1 MDFSGWRVVLIGA
14 GHMGTAIIAGLVKNG
29 GDLPLVVIEKAES
42 RRAEVRAE
50 FGVEAREQYEPG
62 PADVVVIAV
71 QPQQFAAFA
80 GTRSPGDFDNALVVS
95 VMAGVTI
102 SAMTALLGTE
112 RVVRSIPNTPCEVAE
127 GMTVLVAGS
136 AVTSAD
142 LVLAER
148 MLAVLG
154 RVLTVADEAL
164 VDEATALCG
173 GGPAFVAHIAGA
185 FAEFAVAAG
194 FQPGQARLMTCQ
206 VLRGTAALLEST
218 TRSPEELCDEV
229 MTPGGTTEQGIL
241 HYRENRLREIL
252 IEGLNRAAERSRELD
267 GLVS

>member
-1 MDFSGWRVVLIGA
+1 VEFSGCRVVVIGA

-29 GDLPLVVIEKAES
+29 GDLPLVVVETAES
-42 RRAEVRAE
+42 RRQAVRAE
-50 FGVEAREQYEPG
+50 FGIETRRFYEPG
-62 PADVVVIAV
+62 PTDLVVVAV
-71 QPQQFAAFA
+71 QPQQFEAFA
-80 GTRSPGDFDNALVVS
+80 RTRSAGDFDHALVVS

-112 RVVRSIPNTPCEVAE
+112 RVVRSIPNTPCEVSE
-127 GMTVLVAGS
+127 GMTVMAAGA
-136 AVTSAD
+136 AVTSD
-142 LVLAER
+142 DVVLAER
-148 MLAVLG
+148 LLAVLG
-154 RVLTVADEAL
+154 RVLTVSDEAL
-164 VDEATALCG
+164 VDDATALCG

-218 TRSPEELCDEV
+218 ARSPEELCDEV

-241 HYRENRLREIL
+241 FYREKRLREIL
-252 IEGLNRAAERSRELD
+252 VEGLNRAAERSRELD
-267 GLVS
+267 GLVR